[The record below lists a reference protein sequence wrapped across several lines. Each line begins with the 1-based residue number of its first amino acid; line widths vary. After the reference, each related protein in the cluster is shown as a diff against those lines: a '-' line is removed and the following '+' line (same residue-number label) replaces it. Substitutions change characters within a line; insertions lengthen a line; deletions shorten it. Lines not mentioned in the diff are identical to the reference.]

1 MTLMPTAK
9 AKKRSIITE
18 AKRRRHLARNGI
30 SRDDDSVYGALM
42 RVGHDEDF
50 EPSRMPEPTD
60 APIGSLERL
69 LVITRRVVRGEF
81 IRHPDDN
88 SMVATHEQQ
97 EEARDFAREEAR
109 KYRGR

>member
-1 MTLMPTAK
+1 MPTAR

-30 SRDDDSVYGALM
+30 SRNDDSVYGALM
-42 RVGHDEDF
+42 RFGHDEDF

-60 APIGSLERL
+60 SPPGSLEKL
-69 LVITRRVVRGEF
+69 LLLTKRVIRGEVLH
-81 IRHPDDN
+81 HPEDN
-88 SMVATHEQQ
+88 PVAATVEQQ
-97 EEARDFAREEAR
+97 DEMRTWAIEEAR

>member
-1 MTLMPTAK
+1 MPTAK

-50 EPSRMPEPTD
+50 EPQRLPEPTD
-60 APIGSLERL
+60 APPGSLEKL
-69 LVITRRVVRGEF
+69 LLLTQRVIRGEVLH
-81 IRHPDDN
+81 HPEDN
-88 SMVATHEQQ
+88 EVLATVEQQ
-97 EEARDFAREEAR
+97 YEMTRWAIDEAR

>member
-1 MTLMPTAK
+1 MPTAK

-18 AKRRRHLARNGI
+18 AKRRNHLARNGI

-50 EPSRMPEPTD
+50 EPQRLPEPTD

-69 LVITRRVVRGEF
+69 QVITRRVVRGEL

-88 SMVATHEQQ
+88 PMLATHEQQ
-97 EEARDFAREEAR
+97 EEARDFARAEAR